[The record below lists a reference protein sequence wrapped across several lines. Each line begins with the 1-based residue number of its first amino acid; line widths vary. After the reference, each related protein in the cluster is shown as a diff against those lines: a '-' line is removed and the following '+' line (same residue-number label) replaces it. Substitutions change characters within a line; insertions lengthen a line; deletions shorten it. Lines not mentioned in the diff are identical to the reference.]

1 MRLIIS
7 SFNIIIETAGGR
19 KTVPGGKLTFS
30 NYGWDSTDVTLAD
43 EDTNADYANRA
54 IQRNIAMQV
63 APYGGKISNQWKWPQ
78 LVAKFACR
86 TDTCMFKFLVLTR
99 SNLRGSAGWWW

>member
-1 MRLIIS
+1 MVV
-7 SFNIIIETAGGR
+7 

-63 APYGGKISNQWKWPQ
+63 APYGGKISNRWKWPQ

-86 TDTCMFKFLVLTR
+86 TDTCMFWHVENWEGLQAGG
-99 SNLRGSAGWWW
+99 GSTSVHKEQL

>member
-43 EDTNADYANRA
+43 EELKLEEQN
-54 IQRNIAMQV
+54 
-63 APYGGKISNQWKWPQ
+63 
-78 LVAKFACR
+78 
-86 TDTCMFKFLVLTR
+86 
-99 SNLRGSAGWWW
+99 

>member
-1 MRLIIS
+1 M
-7 SFNIIIETAGGR
+7 
-19 KTVPGGKLTFS
+19 
-30 NYGWDSTDVTLAD
+30 TLAD

-86 TDTCMFKFLVLTR
+86 TDVSK
-99 SNLRGSAGWWW
+99 NLNMHVYMHVQIFSFDT